1 MSAIGEPNG
10 FTLLEMLVV
19 LGIAALISGIGFP
32 AMQRGIGAQEFRT
45 GVASATALLRD
56 ARARALR
63 GDTTVR
69 IEAGPEG
76 LRAGDAALPLPR
88 TVIAKLDRPV
98 LFYGDGSASGGIVAI
113 DGATRHA
120 QIAVATATG
129 LPTVTTP

>member
-1 MSAIGEPNG
+1 MSATGEPNG

-32 AMQRGIGAQEFRT
+32 AMQRQIAAQEFRT

-63 GDTTVR
+63 GDGVIR

-76 LRAGDAALPLPR
+76 LRAGQTTLPLPR
-88 TVIAKLDRPV
+88 TVSVALDRPIA
-98 LFYGDGSASGGIVAI
+98 FYGDGSATGGIVAI
-113 DGATRHA
+113 TGAARQA
-120 QIAVATATG
+120 RIAVATATG
-129 LPTVTTP
+129 LPTVSTP